1 MLNQAS
7 FILIDSAL
15 ERGPQEY
22 NGSIWVAGITMTG
35 EHRGQSVIQY
45 SGTPVPRVFLCDCL
59 NVLESVFF

>member
-45 SGTPVPRVFLCDCL
+45 SGPPSTTCL
-59 NVLESVFF
+59 SMRLSKCVKF